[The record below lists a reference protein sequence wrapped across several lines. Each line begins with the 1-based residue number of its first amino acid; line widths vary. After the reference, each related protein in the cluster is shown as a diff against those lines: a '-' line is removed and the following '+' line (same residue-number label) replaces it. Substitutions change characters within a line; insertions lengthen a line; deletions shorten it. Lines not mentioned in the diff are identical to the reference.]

1 MTDLY
6 GIALRQPQPWDVV
19 GRRVAIAAL
28 GTAFEA
34 TYGWVV
40 RAPDGVLA
48 EGSFTAGSMG
58 LLESFVHEAP
68 VVTDYIGEATFELSG
83 DDPRGVRD
91 AGLDTQ
97 SVAII
102 VIGGMEGYRLHQV
115 VRGDT
120 VSAIAS
126 ATGSTVAKIAAA
138 SRLRDP
144 NKIQVG
150 QVLRVPL

>member
-1 MTDLY
+1 MDVY
-6 GIALRQPQPWDVV
+6 GIQLRQPQPWDVV
-19 GRRVAIAAL
+19 GRTVAIAAL

-34 TYGWVV
+34 SYGWVI

-48 EGSFTAGSMG
+48 EGTFTAGAMG
-58 LLESFVHEAP
+58 LLESFVHEAA
-68 VVTDYIGEATFELSG
+68 VATDFVGQATFELFG

-97 SVAII
+97 SVPII
-102 VIGGMEGYRLHQV
+102 VIGGMEGYQLHQV

-120 VSAIAS
+120 VSAIAR

-144 NKIQVG
+144 DKIQVG
-150 QVLRVPL
+150 QVLRVPI

>member
-1 MTDLY
+1 MDVY
-6 GIALRQPQPWDVV
+6 GIQLRQPQPWDLV
-19 GRRVAIAAL
+19 GRTVAIAAL

-34 TYGWVV
+34 SYGWVI

-48 EGSFTAGSMG
+48 EGTFTAGAMG

-68 VVTDYIGEATFELSG
+68 VATDFVGQATFELSG

-97 SVAII
+97 SVPII
-102 VIGGMEGYRLHQV
+102 VIGGMEGYQLHQV

-120 VSAIAS
+120 VSAIAR

-144 NKIQVG
+144 DKIQVG
-150 QVLRVPL
+150 QVLRVPI

>member
-1 MTDLY
+1 MDLY
-6 GIALRQPQPWDVV
+6 GIQLRQPLAWDLI
-19 GRRVAIAAL
+19 GRKVAIAAL

-34 TYGWVV
+34 SYGWVI

-48 EGSFTAGSMG
+48 EGFFTAGSTG

-68 VVTDYIGEATFELSG
+68 VETDYIGSATFELFG
-83 DDPRGVRD
+83 DDPSGERD
-91 AGLDTQ
+91 PGLDTQ
-97 SVAII
+97 SVPVI
-102 VIGGMEGYRLHQV
+102 VIGGMQGYVPHQV

-120 VSAIAS
+120 VSALARHY
-126 ATGSTVAKIAAA
+126 GSTVQKIAVA

-144 NKIQVG
+144 DKIQVG

>member
-1 MTDLY
+1 MDVY
-6 GIALRQPQPWDVV
+6 GIQLRQPLAWDLV
-19 GRRVAIAAL
+19 GRTVAIAAL

-34 TYGWVV
+34 TYGWVI

-58 LLESFVHEAP
+58 LMESFVHEAP
-68 VVTDYIGEATFELSG
+68 VATDYIGSATFELFG
-83 DDPRGVRD
+83 DDPSGIRD
-91 AGLDTQ
+91 QGLDTQ

-102 VIGGMEGYRLHQV
+102 VIGGMQGYQLHQV

-120 VSAIAS
+120 VSAIARD
-126 ATGSTVAKIAAA
+126 TGSTVAKIAAA

-144 NKIQVG
+144 DRIQVG

>member
-1 MTDLY
+1 MDVY
-6 GIALRQPQPWDVV
+6 GIALRQPLAWDLV
-19 GRRVAIAAL
+19 GRKVAIAAL

-34 TYGWVV
+34 TYGWVI

-48 EGSFTAGSMG
+48 EGFFTAGSTG

-68 VVTDYIGEATFELSG
+68 VDTDYIGTATFELFG
-83 DDPRGVRD
+83 DDPSGQRD
-91 AGLDTQ
+91 PGLDTQ
-97 SVAII
+97 TVSII
-102 VIGGMEGYRLHQV
+102 VIGGMHGYLLHQV

-120 VSAIAS
+120 VSKIARE
-126 ATGSTVAKIAAA
+126 TGSTVQKIAVA

-144 NKIQVG
+144 DKIQVG

>member
-1 MTDLY
+1 MDLY
-6 GIALRQPQPWDVV
+6 GIQLRQPLAWDLI
-19 GRRVAIAAL
+19 GRKVAIAAL

-34 TYGWVV
+34 SYGWVI

-48 EGSFTAGSMG
+48 EGFFTAGSTG

-68 VVTDYIGEATFELSG
+68 VETDFIGSATFELFG
-83 DDPRGVRD
+83 DDPSGERD
-91 AGLDTQ
+91 PGLDTQ
-97 SVAII
+97 SVPVI
-102 VIGGMEGYRLHQV
+102 VIGGMQGYVPHQV

-120 VSAIAS
+120 VSALARHY
-126 ATGSTVAKIAAA
+126 GSTVQKIAVA

-144 NKIQVG
+144 DKIQVG

>member
-1 MTDLY
+1 M
-6 GIALRQPQPWDVV
+6 I
-19 GRRVAIAAL
+19 
-28 GTAFEA
+28 
-34 TYGWVV
+34 
-40 RAPDGVLA
+40 RAPGGVLA

-68 VVTDYIGEATFELSG
+68 VATDYVGQATFELFG

-91 AGLDTQ
+91 TGLDTQ
-97 SVAII
+97 SVPII
-102 VIGGMEGYRLHQV
+102 VIGGMEGYQLHQV

-120 VSAIAS
+120 VSAIAR

-138 SRLRDP
+138 SRLQDP

>member
-1 MTDLY
+1 
-6 GIALRQPQPWDVV
+6 
-19 GRRVAIAAL
+19 VAIAAL

-34 TYGWVV
+34 SYGWVI

-48 EGSFTAGSMG
+48 EGTFTAGAMG
-58 LLESFVHEAP
+58 LLESFVHEAA
-68 VVTDYIGEATFELSG
+68 VATDFVGQATFELFG

-97 SVAII
+97 SVPII
-102 VIGGMEGYRLHQV
+102 VIGGMEGYQLHQV

-120 VSAIAS
+120 VSAIAR

-144 NKIQVG
+144 DKIQVG

>member
-1 MTDLY
+1 MDVY
-6 GIALRQPQPWDVV
+6 GIQLRQPQPWDLV
-19 GRRVAIAAL
+19 GRTVAIAAL

-34 TYGWVV
+34 SYGWVI

-48 EGSFTAGSMG
+48 EGTFTAGAMG
-58 LLESFVHEAP
+58 LLESFVHEAA
-68 VVTDYIGEATFELSG
+68 VDTDYVGQATFELAG

-97 SVAII
+97 SVSII
-102 VIGGMEGYRLHQV
+102 VIGGMEGYQLHQV

-120 VSAIAS
+120 VSAIAR

>member
-1 MTDLY
+1 MDLS
-6 GIALRQPQPWDVV
+6 GIQLRQPQAWDVV
-19 GRRVAIAAL
+19 GRRLAIAAL

-34 TYGWVV
+34 TYSWVI
-40 RAPDGVLA
+40 RAPDGALA
-48 EGSFTAGSMG
+48 EGSFTAGAMG
-58 LLESFVHEAP
+58 LLESFVHEEA
-68 VVTDYIGEATFELSG
+68 VGTDYIGEATFELSG
-83 DDPRGVRD
+83 DDPRGERD

-97 SVAII
+97 SVSII
-102 VIGGMEGYRLHQV
+102 VIGGMEGYQLHQV

-120 VSAIAS
+120 VGAIAA

>member
-1 MTDLY
+1 VTDLY
-6 GIALRQPQPWDVV
+6 GISLRQPQPWDLV
-19 GRRVAIAAL
+19 GRKLAIAAL

-34 TYGWVV
+34 TYVWVI

-48 EGSFTAGSMG
+48 EGSFTAGAMG
-58 LLESFVHEAP
+58 LLESFVYEAA
-68 VVTDYIGEATFELSG
+68 VQTDYVGQATFELSG

-102 VIGGMEGYRLHQV
+102 VIGGMEGYQLHQV

-120 VSAIAS
+120 VSAIAR

-138 SRLRDP
+138 SRLQDP

>member
-1 MTDLY
+1 MDVY
-6 GIALRQPQPWDVV
+6 GIQLRQPQAWDIV
-19 GRRVAIAAL
+19 GRRLAIAAL

-34 TYGWVV
+34 TYHWVI

-68 VVTDYIGEATFELSG
+68 VDTDYIGEATFELSG
-83 DDPRGVRD
+83 DDPRGERD

-97 SVAII
+97 SVSII
-102 VIGGMEGYRLHQV
+102 VIGGMEGYQLHQV
-115 VRGDT
+115 VHGDT
-120 VSAIAS
+120 VGAIAT

>member
-1 MTDLY
+1 VTDLY
-6 GIALRQPQPWDVV
+6 GISLRQPLAWDLV
-19 GRRVAIAAL
+19 GRTVAIAAL

-34 TYGWVV
+34 TYGWVI
-40 RAPDGVLA
+40 RAADGVLA
-48 EGSFTAGSMG
+48 EGTFTAGSMG

-68 VVTDYIGEATFELSG
+68 VATDFVGQGTFELFG

-97 SVAII
+97 SVPVI
-102 VIGGMEGYRLHQV
+102 VIGGMQGYQLHQV

-120 VSAIAS
+120 VSAIAR

-138 SRLRDP
+138 SRLQDP

>member
-1 MTDLY
+1 MDLY
-6 GIALRQPQPWDVV
+6 GIQLRQPQPWDVV
-19 GRRVAIAAL
+19 GRRLAIAAL

-34 TYGWVV
+34 TYRWVI

-58 LLESFVHEAP
+58 LMESFVHEAQ
-68 VVTDYIGEATFELSG
+68 VDTDYVGEATFELSG
-83 DDPRGVRD
+83 DDARGERD
-91 AGLDTQ
+91 TGLDTQ
-97 SVAII
+97 SVSII
-102 VIGGMEGYRLHQV
+102 VIGGMEGYQLHQV
-115 VRGDT
+115 VHGDT
-120 VSAIAS
+120 VSASAQ

>member
-1 MTDLY
+1 MDLY
-6 GIALRQPQPWDVV
+6 GIQLRQPQAWDLV
-19 GRRVAIAAL
+19 GRRLAIAAL

-34 TYGWVV
+34 TYGWVI

-58 LLESFVHEAP
+58 LMESFVHEAQ
-68 VVTDYIGEATFELSG
+68 VDTDFVGPATVELSG

-97 SVAII
+97 SVSII

-120 VSAIAS
+120 VSAIAA

-144 NKIQVG
+144 NRIQVG
-150 QVLRVPL
+150 QVLLVPL

>member
-1 MTDLY
+1 MGVY
-6 GIALRQPQPWDVV
+6 GIQLRQPLAWDLV
-19 GRRVAIAAL
+19 GRTVAIAAL

-34 TYGWVV
+34 TYGWVI

-58 LLESFVHEAP
+58 LLESFVHEAS
-68 VVTDYIGEATFELSG
+68 VATDYIGQATFELFG

-97 SVAII
+97 SVPII
-102 VIGGMEGYRLHQV
+102 VIGGMEGYQLHQV
-115 VRGDT
+115 VHGDT
-120 VSAIAS
+120 VSAIAH

-138 SRLRDP
+138 SRLQDP

-150 QVLRVPL
+150 QVLRVPV

>member
-1 MTDLY
+1 MDVY
-6 GIALRQPQPWDVV
+6 GIQLRQPQAWDLV

-34 TYGWVV
+34 SYNWVI

-48 EGSFTAGSMG
+48 EGSFTVGAMG

-68 VVTDYIGEATFELSG
+68 VDTDFIGQATFELAG
-83 DDPRGVRD
+83 DAPRGERD
-91 AGLDTQ
+91 TGLDTQ
-97 SVAII
+97 SVPII
-102 VIGGMEGYRLHQV
+102 VIGGMEGYQLHQV

-120 VSAIAS
+120 VSAIAR

-150 QVLRVPL
+150 QVLRLPV

>member
-1 MTDLY
+1 MDVY
-6 GIALRQPQPWDVV
+6 GIQLRQPQPWDLV
-19 GRRVAIAAL
+19 GRNLALAAL

-34 TYGWVV
+34 TYGWVI

-48 EGSFTAGSMG
+48 EGTFTAGAMG

-68 VVTDYIGEATFELSG
+68 VVTDYVGQATFELFG

-91 AGLDTQ
+91 TGLDTQ
-97 SVAII
+97 SVPII
-102 VIGGMEGYRLHQV
+102 VIGGMEGYQLHQV

-120 VSAIAS
+120 VSAIAR

-138 SRLRDP
+138 SRLADP